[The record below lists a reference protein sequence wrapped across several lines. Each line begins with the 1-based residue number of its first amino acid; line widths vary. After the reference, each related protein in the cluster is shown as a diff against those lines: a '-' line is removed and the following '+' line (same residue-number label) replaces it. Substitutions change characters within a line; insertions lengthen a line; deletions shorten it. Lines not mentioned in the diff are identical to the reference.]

1 MKDGQIVLGTRG
13 SELARAQAYL
23 VEKAIQAAR
32 PDLKFETKIIATKG
46 DKGGV
51 TLQAANHEGPQAA
64 NSPRDESAVADLR
77 HGRKGLFT
85 AEIERAL
92 LAGDADVA
100 VHSAKDLP
108 SETSPGAEIA
118 AVLPR
123 APTDDVLVSRHRGG
137 FAALQEGATIATGSV
152 RRRHQLLWK
161 WPNLKIVDL
170 RGNVPTRLRKLAE
183 NDWDAI
189 VLASAGLER
198 LGLSSTKSEINFED
212 RKFFLEV
219 LPPEIFLSAGGQG
232 IIAMQIRADDER
244 ARTIVGLVND
254 RETLLCLRAEREFLR
269 LLQGDCNS
277 PVGVLA
283 TVKEGV
289 MKLRGQTFDRGLV
302 TPREGVLEGAV
313 EHGEDLA
320 ARLLR
325 RINGD

>member
-1 MKDGQIVLGTRG
+1 MAEKIVLGTRG
-13 SELARAQAYL
+13 SELARAQAHL

-32 PDLKFETKIIATKG
+32 PDLKIETKIIVTKG

-64 NSPRDESAVADLR
+64 NCPQGESTAADSR

-92 LAGDADVA
+92 LAKDVDVA

-108 SETSPGAEIA
+108 SEMSPGAEIA

-123 APTDDVLVSRHRGG
+123 APTDDVLVSRHPGG
-137 FAALQEGATIATGSV
+137 LAVLLEGATIATGSV

-198 LGLSSTKSEINFED
+198 LGLSPTQGEINFGD

-219 LPPEIFLSAGGQG
+219 LPREMFLSAGGQG

-244 ARTIVGLVND
+244 VRAIVGLVND
-254 RETLLCLRAEREFLR
+254 HRTLLCLRAEREFLR
-269 LLQGDCNS
+269 LLHGDCNS

-283 TVKEGV
+283 TVKDGV
-289 MKLRGQTFDRGLV
+289 MKLRGQLFDQGFGV
-302 TPREGVLEGAV
+302 AREGEVEG
-313 EHGEDLA
+313 EFEGGEGLA
-320 ARLLR
+320 AQLLR
-325 RINGD
+325 RINAE